1 MLSFLTLIQASC
13 RVEVLFES
21 QELPGQSL
29 KSFYPR
35 KRRNPYGS
43 ICCFKKKWSRVS
55 LPRWTDSLYWEAP
68 GRSSGPV
75 V

>member
-1 MLSFLTLIQASC
+1 MLSFLALIQASC

-21 QELPGQSL
+21 QELPGRSL

-43 ICCFKKKWSRVS
+43 ICCFKKKWSHVS
-55 LPRWTDSLYWEAP
+55 LPRWTDSLHWEAP